1 MHIDSFN
8 VKLKTLGG
16 KQFWTDIR
24 NSGGWRIQ
32 KNAVTGHFR
41 LIDEKNYR
49 HCWGSEPECH
59 SFLDRKIETGDV
71 VLLTGRVV
79 VVLHGL
85 IRASDSMRR
94 LGRYLEEHSTLTA
107 VDFEYASTRRP
118 ISQHAKALKS
128 VIDQLG
134 PDVTEINFVGHSMG
148 NIVVRRFLQDLTT
161 GSVAEDR
168 FGRMVMLGPPNQGSK
183 IARVLSGRLIF
194 KWIAGPAGLELG
206 VNWPELEPTLA
217 APEFEFGIIA
227 GGQQDHKRFSN
238 FLLTGPDDFTVSV
251 EETQLAGAT
260 DCLVRPLLHSTMMR
274 NQVTLEATLQFLEHG
289 YFVSELERKPLA

>member
-1 MHIDSFN
+1 MC
-8 VKLKTLGG
+8 
-16 KQFWTDIR
+16 IR
-24 NSGGWRIQ
+24 
-32 KNAVTGHFR
+32 
-41 LIDEKNYR
+41 
-49 HCWGSEPECH
+49 
-59 SFLDRKIETGDV
+59 DR
-71 VLLTGRVV
+71 
-79 VVLHGL
+79 
-85 IRASDSMRR
+85 
-94 LGRYLEEHSTLTA
+94 HSTLTA

-161 GSVAEDR
+161 GGVAEDR